1 MRRAVLLRDTDDGV
15 HHARHAT
22 LWRTST
28 IGVVVM
34 IIVGVLHATSVVV
47 VVVVAS
53 AAIAVPRV
61 LMLLHASLSL
71 TRCCCCRRHRVA
83 TRGKK
88 RRGYK
93 RGEKNKI
100 QKNLSRYFC
109 IN

>member
-22 LWRTST
+22 LWRTSA

-47 VVVVAS
+47 IVVVVAS

-61 LMLLHASLSL
+61 LMLFHASPSL
-71 TRCCCCRRHRVA
+71 T
-83 TRGKK
+83 
-88 RRGYK
+88 
-93 RGEKNKI
+93 
-100 QKNLSRYFC
+100 
-109 IN
+109 

>member
-15 HHARHAT
+15 NHARHAT

-47 VVVVAS
+47 VVVAS

-71 TRCCCCRRHRVA
+71 T
-83 TRGKK
+83 
-88 RRGYK
+88 
-93 RGEKNKI
+93 
-100 QKNLSRYFC
+100 
-109 IN
+109 

>member
-22 LWRTST
+22 LWRTSA

-34 IIVGVLHATSVVV
+34 IIVGVLHATSVVVIV

-71 TRCCCCRRHRVA
+71 T
-83 TRGKK
+83 
-88 RRGYK
+88 
-93 RGEKNKI
+93 
-100 QKNLSRYFC
+100 
-109 IN
+109 

>member
-22 LWRTST
+22 LWRTSA

-47 VVVVAS
+47 IVVAS

-61 LMLLHASLSL
+61 LMLFHASPSL
-71 TRCCCCRRHRVA
+71 T
-83 TRGKK
+83 
-88 RRGYK
+88 
-93 RGEKNKI
+93 
-100 QKNLSRYFC
+100 
-109 IN
+109 

>member
-22 LWRTST
+22 LWRTSA

-47 VVVVAS
+47 IVVVVAS

-71 TRCCCCRRHRVA
+71 T
-83 TRGKK
+83 
-88 RRGYK
+88 
-93 RGEKNKI
+93 
-100 QKNLSRYFC
+100 
-109 IN
+109 

>member
-15 HHARHAT
+15 HHTRHAT
-22 LWRTST
+22 LWRTSA

-47 VVVVAS
+47 IVVAS

-71 TRCCCCRRHRVA
+71 T
-83 TRGKK
+83 
-88 RRGYK
+88 
-93 RGEKNKI
+93 
-100 QKNLSRYFC
+100 
-109 IN
+109 